1 MRTALR
7 WSSKFIIGGAVIF
20 LIGLLPP
27 IVAGLTVGTLES
39 AASFFVI
46 GILVLLI
53 GMMIRK
59 LQKSFG

>member
-1 MRTALR
+1 MR
-7 WSSKFIIGGAVIF
+7 WSSKFIIGGTVIF

-27 IVAGLTVGTLES
+27 IVAGVTIGTLES
-39 AASFFVI
+39 AASFFAT

-59 LQKSFG
+59 LQESFG